1 MQRRQP
7 GMSLIE
13 LLVVMVVVGILAAIA
28 YPSYRQYVV
37 RTNRTDAKAAL
48 EQGRQVLERCFTRFN
63 AYDAADCEVDFDPP
77 VTLPSGTYRISA
89 VLAPGTFVLT
99 ATPQGAQAADDARCG
114 NFTLNELGQ
123 RGVSGT
129 DTAAQ
134 CWGR

>member
-1 MQRRQP
+1 
-7 GMSLIE
+7 MSLIE

-77 VTLPSGTYRISA
+77 VLLASGTYQISA
-89 VLAPGTFVLT
+89 ELEAGTFVLT